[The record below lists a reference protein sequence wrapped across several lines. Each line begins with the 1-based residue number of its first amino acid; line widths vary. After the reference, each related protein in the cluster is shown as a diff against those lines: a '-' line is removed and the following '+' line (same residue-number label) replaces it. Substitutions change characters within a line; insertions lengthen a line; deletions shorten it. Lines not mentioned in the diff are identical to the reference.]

1 MLEIRPCHLRDAKEY
16 VRQFHRHSIPPVGG
30 KFAISCYDG
39 DRLCGVLISGRPV
52 SRKLDD
58 GETLEII
65 RCCTDGTYN
74 ACSKLYG
81 AACRIGFDMGYKR
94 IVTYTLASEDGSSVR
109 ASGFKFDGEAGG
121 LYWTGSRRKDYYIAP
136 EEKKNR
142 WVKYRKGVKADG

>member
-39 DRLCGVLISGRPV
+39 DWLCGVLISGRPV

-65 RCCTDGTYN
+65 R
-74 ACSKLYG
+74 
-81 AACRIGFDMGYKR
+81 
-94 IVTYTLASEDGSSVR
+94 
-109 ASGFKFDGEAGG
+109 
-121 LYWTGSRRKDYYIAP
+121 
-136 EEKKNR
+136 
-142 WVKYRKGVKADG
+142 